1 MARLKFPGFALMCVG
16 LGIWGLA
23 HLSGRTAELASQQ
36 SAERLAWGQ
45 LLFETSGRLAQGHRT
60 SALAAAAAD
69 PAFVQALAASK
80 DGQPSAEAAAAA
92 QKAVT
97 AAFERLPPALRS
109 SGQILLGTPG
119 AVTAVNPGSA
129 EIQILEQG
137 AFNLASAAQAN
148 ASAVHALVDGR
159 FYRVTAAPVH
169 GPDGTALGY
178 LGVAVQLDDAFAAE
192 QARDLAMDVT
202 LLGGASVVSSLPAP
216 KRAKV
221 ASTPEGPVELGERKS
236 LGVPL
241 PVFTGGASPHV
252 DKAFSLEGASGGRL
266 VLTATSLSL
275 QDLADFQQKALLFL
289 AGLSLIALALALLP
303 SPAPVAEAKE
313 DPVDRALSRRDGSA
327 FARSGAVPTSA
338 ADSSPAPE
346 SVSPL
351 SDMPIPPAATA
362 TPDDFSFGERP
373 RSAQEEPP
381 APPLAPAHPPRA
393 ADFVAEP
400 LGDALLRDSPLR
412 DSPLHDSPLRDSP
425 LHDSPL
431 RNSPLHDS
439 PLRNSPLHDSPL
451 RNSPLR
457 DSPLRDPPLPAEP
470 AFPESLFSGPPVGEP
485 SVTGGPLGERP
496 PEPAIPALAAP
507 PLAPELL
514 LAPAF
519 GPSLFD
525 QEASVPLP
533 APSPAPSPPFPPVG
547 PAPDLAGKDRPFDLF
562 GAAPAGDADLAEKTA
577 VSTVPEHLLR
587 ASRWPTPT
595 EPMGSSEGAVPLPP
609 PPPPPPA
616 LSAEEI
622 HFQEVYQQFLAVR
635 AQCNQPAD
643 GLTYE
648 KFAAKLRKNREQ
660 LVQKYN
666 CRTVRFQVYVKDGK
680 AALKASPVKD

>member
-1 MARLKFPGFALMCVG
+1 MARLKFPGFALLCVG

-23 HLSGRTAELASQQ
+23 HLSIRTAELASQQ
-36 SAERLAWGQ
+36 AAERLAWGQ
-45 LLFETSGRLAQGHRT
+45 LLFETSGRLAQGQRA

-80 DGQPSAEAAAAA
+80 DGQPSAEAAASAR
-92 QKAVT
+92 KAVAT
-97 AAFERLPPALRS
+97 AFERLPPALRS
-109 SGQILLGTPG
+109 SAQILVGTPR
-119 AVTAVNPGSA
+119 AVAAVNPGSA
-129 EIQILEQG
+129 EVQVLDQG
-137 AFNLASAAQAN
+137 AFNLPNAAQAN
-148 ASAVHALVDGR
+148 AGAVHALVDGR
-159 FYRVTAAPVH
+159 LYRVAAAPVH
-169 GPDGTALGY
+169 GPEGAALGY
-178 LGVAVQLDDAFAAE
+178 LGVAVQLDDAFAAD

-252 DKAFSLEGASGGRL
+252 DKGFALEGVSAGRL
-266 VLTATSLSL
+266 VLTATSLPL

-303 SPAPVAEAKE
+303 SPAPAAEAKE
-313 DPVDRALSRRDGSA
+313 DPVDRALDHRDGPA
-327 FARSGAVPTSA
+327 FARSGAFPTKASGR
-338 ADSSPAPE
+338 DPAPE
-346 SVSPL
+346 PVSPL
-351 SDMPIPPAATA
+351 ADMPIPPATTA

-373 RSAQEEPP
+373 NPAHQEPP
-381 APPLAPAHPPRA
+381 APPLAPAPPPHA

-400 LGDALLRDSPLR
+400 LGDALLRDSPL
-412 DSPLHDSPLRDSP
+412 P
-425 LHDSPL
+425 
-431 RNSPLHDS
+431 
-439 PLRNSPLHDSPL
+439 DSPL

-457 DSPLRDPPLPAEP
+457 DSPLRDSPLRDSPLRDSPLRDSALRNSPLRDSPLPAEP
-470 AFPESLFSGPPVGEP
+470 AFHESPFSNPPTGEPPVR
-485 SVTGGPLGERP
+485 GGPLEDPP
-496 PEPAIPALAAP
+496 PEPAIPALAPP
-507 PLAPELL
+507 PLAEPPLGS
-514 LAPAF
+514 AF
-519 GPSLFD
+519 SSSLFD

-533 APSPAPSPPFPPVG
+533 APSLAQAAAPSFSPAG
-547 PAPDLAGKDRPFDLF
+547 PAPDLAAKDRPAFDLF
-562 GAAPAGDADLAEKTA
+562 GGAPSSDADLAEKTA

-595 EPMGSSEGAVPLPP
+595 GPLGSSEGAVPLPRP
-609 PPPPPPA
+609 PSPPA
-616 LSAEEI
+616 PVLSAEEI

-635 AQCNQPAD
+635 SQCNQPAD